1 MLPKPNKDLIMSLL
15 KRVLLLS
22 VIAVALTM
30 GAEPIAS
37 AIIMANA
44 TAFDVAMAGMVPAT
58 LVGIFYI
65 VAIFALWKH
74 RKVIFTSLLILL
86 GLVAVMSFA
95 LTL

>member
-1 MLPKPNKDLIMSLL
+1 MSLL

-22 VIAVALTM
+22 VIAVALTL

-65 VAIFALWKH
+65 IAIVALWKH
-74 RKVIFTSLLILL
+74 RKVIFTSLAILL

-95 LTL
+95 LTI

>member
-1 MLPKPNKDLIMSLL
+1 MSLL

-65 VAIFALWKH
+65 IAIVALWKH

>member
-1 MLPKPNKDLIMSLL
+1 MSLL

-37 AIIMANA
+37 TIIMANR

-86 GLVAVMSFA
+86 GLVAVMTAGMTIDFY
-95 LTL
+95 

>member
-1 MLPKPNKDLIMSLL
+1 MSLL

-22 VIAVALTM
+22 VIAVALTL

-37 AIIMANA
+37 AIIIANA

-65 VAIFALWKH
+65 IAIVALWKH
-74 RKVIFTSLLILL
+74 RKVIFTSLAILL

-95 LTL
+95 LTI

>member
-1 MLPKPNKDLIMSLL
+1 MSLL

-95 LTL
+95 LTI

>member
-37 AIIMANA
+37 AIIIANA

-65 VAIFALWKH
+65 VALVALWKH
-74 RKVIFTSLLILL
+74 RKVIFVSLLIVL
-86 GLVAVMSFA
+86 GLVAVMA
-95 LTL
+95 AGMAI

>member
-1 MLPKPNKDLIMSLL
+1 MSLL

-22 VIAVALTM
+22 VIAVALTL

-95 LTL
+95 LTI

>member
-1 MLPKPNKDLIMSLL
+1 MSLL

-22 VIAVALTM
+22 VIAVDLTL